1 MTALDQ
7 KPRLPFIVRTAG
19 SSAQPLRICIR
30 PASAIGT
37 IDRHYYS
44 QFKGRE
50 SEEDDLSDT
59 LLMKN
64 VSGSLAQSR
73 AAKPELPSVPRQ
85 QGWWLVARLYRAV
98 PLAKAPKDTSNIRKA

>member
-30 PASAIGT
+30 PAYSIGT
-37 IDRHYYS
+37 IGRRRYA

-50 SEEDDLSDT
+50 SEENDLSDT
-59 LLMKN
+59 LLMKK
-64 VSGSLAQSR
+64 VSDYL
-73 AAKPELPSVPRQ
+73 
-85 QGWWLVARLYRAV
+85 
-98 PLAKAPKDTSNIRKA
+98 